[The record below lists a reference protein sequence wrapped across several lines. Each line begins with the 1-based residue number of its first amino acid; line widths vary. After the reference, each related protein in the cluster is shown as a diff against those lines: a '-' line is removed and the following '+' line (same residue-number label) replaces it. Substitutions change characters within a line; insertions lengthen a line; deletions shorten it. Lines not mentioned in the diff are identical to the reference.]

1 MFGRFFR
8 RRPMQFD
15 PGMLLVRH
23 NRKVTMPEIFND
35 LAEDIAMGQHGEVE
49 SMIVIL
55 NTSRGTRYIHRG
67 IESHG
72 DLIRLLACA
81 QLECV
86 NDSEAE

>member
-15 PGMLLVRH
+15 PSMLLIRD
-23 NRKVTMPEIFND
+23 NRKVTASEFFND
-35 LAEDIAMGQHGEVE
+35 LAEDIEMGQFGEVE
-49 SMIVIL
+49 SMIIIL
-55 NTSRGTRYIHRG
+55 NTDRGTRYISRG
-67 IESHG
+67 INSHG
-72 DLIRLLACA
+72 DMIRLLACA